1 MSKSETKLE
10 PVKVEETEA
19 GSRDDVLGPGS
30 GAVFHDM
37 ESGRVTLSLDGP
49 PLTLPDELPLHE
61 VSLRKSSQPAPQYL
75 DAWSVD
81 RIRRSSLPPTAQ
93 VATFSSEPPAFP
105 AEAPANDT
113 QSAEE
118 LREDDLLALVGRARP
133 AQSLDLVTE
142 MTERFALGD
151 YSGALRA
158 AQLLL
163 GKDPSHALGQ
173 HYARESQAKL
183 EDMYTS
189 KLSVQG
195 GVFRVAIPTAD
206 IAWLGL
212 DPQVSAL
219 LALVDGR
226 SHYEALLAHCGMPR
240 LWALRTLVE
249 LLEARVIRLV

>member
-10 PVKVEETEA
+10 PVAVEPK
-19 GSRDDVLGPGS
+19 DS
-30 GAVFHDM
+30 GAVFHDADT
-37 ESGRVTLSLDGP
+37 GRVTLSLDGP
-49 PLTLPDELPLHE
+49 PLTLPDELPLHD
-61 VSLRKSSQPAPQYL
+61 VALRKSSHPAPQYL

-81 RIRRSSLPPTAQ
+81 RIKRSSLPPSAS
-93 VATFSSEPPAFP
+93 VASYSVEPPAFP
-105 AEAPANDT
+105 SELPANDT
-113 QSAEE
+113 QGSDEINE
-118 LREDDLLALVGRARP
+118 SDLMALVGRARP

-158 AQLLL
+158 AQLML
-163 GKDPSHALGQ
+163 GKDSSHELGQ

-189 KLSVQG
+189 RLSAQS

-212 DPQVSAL
+212 DPQVTAL
-219 LALVDGR
+219 LALVDGVA
-226 SHYEALLAHCGMPR
+226 HYEALLAHCGMPR

-249 LLEARVIRLV
+249 LLDARVIRLV